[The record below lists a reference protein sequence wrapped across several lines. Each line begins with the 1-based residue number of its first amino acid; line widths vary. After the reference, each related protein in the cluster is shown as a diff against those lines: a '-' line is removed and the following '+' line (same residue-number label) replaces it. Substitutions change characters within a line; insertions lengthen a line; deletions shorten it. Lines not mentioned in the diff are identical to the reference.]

1 MGLDAIVALVITIT
15 QLGKSWLKT
24 WFKIS
29 DDQWQKWYS
38 VLLSLF
44 VSAGVVIYDA
54 VKSGATLNFELF
66 WTALGAFAIANG
78 AKKIITTLKPK

>member
-1 MGLDAIVALVITIT
+1 MGMEAIVALVITIT

-29 DDQWQKWYS
+29 DDQWLQWYS
-38 VLLSLF
+38 VVLSLF
-44 VSAGVVIYDA
+44 VSAGVVVYNA
-54 VKSGATLNFELF
+54 VKSGVTLNLELL
-66 WTALGAFAIANG
+66 WTALGAFALANG